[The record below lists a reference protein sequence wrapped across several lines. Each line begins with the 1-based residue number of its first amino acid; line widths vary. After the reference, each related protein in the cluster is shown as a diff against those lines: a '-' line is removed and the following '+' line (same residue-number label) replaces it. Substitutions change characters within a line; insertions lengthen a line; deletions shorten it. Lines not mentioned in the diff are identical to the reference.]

1 MAASMGRDAFA
12 FDDSHGPARNWV
24 TIAGAVH
31 LLRAVAACGCDA
43 TQLRQRFDL
52 PPDEDCSRR
61 IAASTMIELWEAAI
75 ELTGRRDLAAV
86 ARTQTWTEEVSL
98 LGFVAANQR
107 TIGDAI
113 DVLHRYGTTF
123 SDCFRWQVIDDVEH
137 VILRTAPTGPLDRIG
152 WQAYQ
157 EFQAIDVVTI
167 SHRLC

>member
-1 MAASMGRDAFA
+1 MAARTSRDVFL
-12 FDDSHGPARNWV
+12 DGSYGPTRNWV
-24 TIAGAVH
+24 TIAGTTH
-31 LLRAVAACGCDA
+31 LLRAVVACGYDA
-43 TQLRQRFDL
+43 TPLRQRFDL
-52 PPDEDCSRR
+52 PPDDDCSRR
-61 IAASTMIELWEAAI
+61 IAVSTMIDLWEAAI
-75 ELTGRRDLAAV
+75 ELTGRRDLAVV

-123 SDCFRWQVIDDVEH
+123 SDCFSWQIIDDGAH
-137 VILRTAPTGPLDRIG
+137 VILRTAPTGPLHRVG